1 MGTSSTAT
9 LNSECKWQNNSRW
22 LQPCFSSIDHDDKL
36 IAVHGLAGLV
46 GGADAAEL
54 LDSPGI
60 VVNYRER
67 KSNTVNLQA
76 LTIEKKIAKTML
88 PLTSVSLCLRIAPP
102 RTLNLVVN
110 DENGYWF

>member
-1 MGTSSTAT
+1 M
-9 LNSECKWQNNSRW
+9 
-22 LQPCFSSIDHDDKL
+22 QPCFSSIDHDDKL

-46 GGADAAEL
+46 GGTDPAEL

-67 KSNTVNLQA
+67 KSKTVNLQA
-76 LTIEKKIAKTML
+76 LTTEKKVAKTML

-102 RTLNLVVN
+102 RTLHLRGVGTEYCTGKELPFYFGVSKSRIIKLL
-110 DENGYWF
+110 

>member
-1 MGTSSTAT
+1 M
-9 LNSECKWQNNSRW
+9 
-22 LQPCFSSIDHDDKL
+22 QPCFSSIDHDDKL

-67 KSNTVNLQA
+67 KSKWVKNSTLLRNNTV
-76 LTIEKKIAKTML
+76 KT
-88 PLTSVSLCLRIAPP
+88 R
-102 RTLNLVVN
+102 LVVEDLLDGSPGN
-110 DENGYWF
+110 IFTNTQYAAIKLNI